1 MMGSIWGPMTLNMVS
16 APLLIKGGVGNFR
29 QIFEG
34 ESWLKIF
41 GKGGVAQ
48 KGRPSAMKGGLTQF
62 QIV

>member
-1 MMGSIWGPMTLNMVS
+1 MTLNMVS